1 MVSFGHA
8 DPQRIANSEW
18 RVANSAILLL
28 AVEEMLILS
37 AEERKKLLSSL
48 KEAQARI
55 NAGDALDFDP
65 ATFKKRLIKIYRQ
78 GQLSQVKDKPQTQ
91 PSS

>member
-1 MVSFGHA
+1 MPFAPPVMTAVLPWCPFAILSPG
-8 DPQRIANSEW
+8 EW
-18 RVANSAILLL
+18 RIANSAILLL
-28 AVEEMLILS
+28 AMEEMPILS
-37 AEERKKLLSSL
+37 VEERKKLLNSL

-78 GQLSQVKDKPQTQ
+78 GIFES
-91 PSS
+91 